1 MNIEIIPNWHPVFVH
16 FTIGLLSA
24 STILLFSG
32 VIFFQKSWAQKL
44 LIAGHINLWLGAAFT
59 CVTLLAG
66 WQAYNTVSHDGP
78 SHAAMTDHRNWALV
92 TATLWMSLAV
102 WATFRYRKQSR
113 PTNLFLAVLCTA
125 TLLLGVTG
133 YKGGEAVYRY
143 GLGVMALPETSGDGG
158 HASHDHSA
166 SGHEG
171 MKHDTETT
179 DRHTD
184 AEESHADHG
193 GHAEPIPAP
202 ATTEQEHHNHQH

>member
-16 FTIGLLSA
+16 FTIGLLSS

-32 VIFFQKSWAQKL
+32 VIFFRKSWAQKL

-92 TATLWMSLAV
+92 TATLWMTLAV
-102 WATFRYRKQSR
+102 WAAFRYRKQSR

-125 TLLLGVTG
+125 
-133 YKGGEAVYRY
+133 RD
-143 GLGVMALPETSGDGG
+143 GLQGRRSCLSLRIRCDG
-158 HASHDHSA
+158 
-166 SGHEG
+166 
-171 MKHDTETT
+171 TT
-179 DRHTD
+179 RNIRRRRPCNSRSQR
-184 AEESHADHG
+184 ERS
-193 GHAEPIPAP
+193 
-202 ATTEQEHHNHQH
+202 